1 MRGGGRT
8 DKALNELR
16 EAEANSIE
24 DSNVLTKL
32 ITQDLNKNS
41 LLVKN
46 SVEPKLGT
54 EIFVT
59 FSIDLH

>member
-32 ITQDLNKNS
+32 ITQDLK
-41 LLVKN
+41 K
-46 SVEPKLGT
+46 K
-54 EIFVT
+54 IFVSEE
-59 FSIDLH
+59 FG